1 MAITNATESLS
12 SSNMGESLGEISLYT
27 ELQTDLQIETNNLL
41 TRIDDTLFV
50 IYESMNELFSEMF
63 DRDDMER
70 LRSKDTDDND
80 NRPEPT
86 RDDNKEDPFSLFDFF
101 KGLAAQLVRFVG
113 VILPAI
119 IATLGLANL
128 GFTGKE
134 GEMLKGIKAF
144 FTKDW
149 WVNKGKLISNWFK
162 NNRAVVAIK
171 EFFGEGGK
179 GGKFGQYM
187 DDALKSFRAFF
198 SLEGEGLIAKTF
210 RGIRGFGGKI
220 AAVMGKIFYP
230 ISLLMSAFDGFMN
243 AKEDYKENESLVSAG
258 IQFVSGFVASFIGT
272 FMDLIKD
279 GIMWVIGKLPFV
291 EVDENGEFTNSILK
305 FIDDMDFTQA
315 FLDLGDIFSN
325 LFLSA
330 IQGITEWWENF
341 SLWDALTGG
350 MSNDGIMESVA
361 ASRGNGARA
370 AAQDQLSDEVEKR
383 SEGGNGVN
391 IVDASTNSSTTNASN
406 SQVTVGAQ
414 PSAGNPGG
422 ARKRRRGA

>member
-1 MAITNATESLS
+1 MAITEATSSLGN
-12 SSNMGESLGEISLYT
+12 SNMGESLGEISLFAELQT
-27 ELQTDLQIETNNLL
+27 ELQVETNNLL

-50 IYESMNELFSEMF
+50 VYESMNELFSEMF

-70 LRSKDTDDND
+70 LRAKDDEDS
-80 NRPEPT
+80 EPPSQE
-86 RDDNKEDPFSLFDFF
+86 RDDNREDPFSLFDFF

-144 FTKDW
+144 FTSDW
-149 WVNKGKLISNWFK
+149 WVNKGRLISNWFN

-171 EFFGEGGK
+171 EFFGEGGR
-179 GGKFGQYM
+179 GGKFGQFM
-187 DDALKSFRAFF
+187 DDALKGFRAFF

-210 RGIRGFGGKI
+210 RGLKGFGGKI

-279 GIMWVIGKLPFV
+279 GIMWLIGKLPFV

-330 IQGITEWWENF
+330 IEGITNWWENF

-350 MSNDGIMESVA
+350 MDNAAIMKSVA
-361 ASRGNGARA
+361 ETEGARSSSTDA
-370 AAQDQLSDEVEKR
+370 LQDQV
-383 SEGGNGVN
+383 SERASGSQSVN
-391 IVDASTNSSTTNASN
+391 VVDASTSNTTNNASSSN
-406 SQVTVGAQ
+406 VTVGTQ
-414 PSAGNPGG
+414 PSAGNPGS
-422 ARKRRRGA
+422 ARKRRRGG